1 MLKRIIGEDLQ
12 LQCTYAA
19 RLPAVQADVGM
30 LEQVLVNLAVNARDA
45 MPKGGQL
52 LILTET
58 TRLDVA
64 HTSAHPEARAG
75 DFVCLSVTDTGTG
88 IAAEHLPHLFEPFF
102 TTKEV
107 GKGTGLGLATV
118 YGIVQQH
125 EGWIEVA
132 SQPGAGSTFKIFLPA
147 IEPPPAGVSAPE
159 PVEAKPVGGSETIL
173 LVEDD
178 EAVRSLTSRILRRS
192 GYHVHEAASGPQ
204 ALELWRA
211 HKQEIALV
219 LTDMIMPEHMNGREL
234 AEQLR
239 AERPD
244 LKVIFISGY
253 SGETVGKDT
262 AFPWR
267 TGTGFLQK
275 PCHSHTLL
283 QTVREA
289 LDQKRHEQR
298 VASEAGRSGR
308 IVHPM

>member
-1 MLKRIIGEDLQ
+1 
-12 LQCTYAA
+12 
-19 RLPAVQADVGM
+19 M

-58 TRLDVA
+58 ARLDA
-64 HTSAHPEARAG
+64 AQASAHPEARAG

-88 IAAEHLPHLFEPFF
+88 IAAEHLPRLFEPFF

-132 SQPGAGSTFKIFLPA
+132 SQPGAGATFKIFLPA
-147 IEPPPAGVSAPE
+147 IEPPPATGSAAE
-159 PVEAKPVGGSETIL
+159 PVKAEPVGGTETIL
-173 LVEDD
+173 MVEDD
-178 EAVRSLTSRILRRS
+178 EAVRSLTSRVLRKF
-192 GYHVHEAASGPQ
+192 GYLVLEAASGPQ

-211 HKQEIALV
+211 HKEEIALV

-262 AFPWR
+262 AFLRR
-267 TGTGFLQK
+267 TGTDFLQK
-275 PCHSHTLL
+275 PCHSRTLL
-283 QTVREA
+283 QTVRKA
-289 LDQKRHEQR
+289 LDDTRDE
-298 VASEAGRSGR
+298 
-308 IVHPM
+308 